1 MTSPSITN
9 SSVVSMN
16 ALIKIL
22 NDESKRV
29 GILTWE
35 DGLRAIREKCEI
47 EWKKEAKN
55 V

>member
-1 MTSPSITN
+1 MTTNTSIVT
-9 SSVVSMN
+9 MN

-35 DGLRAIREKCEI
+35 EGLRAIREKCEI
-47 EWKKEAKN
+47 EWKKEKQD